1 MAERII
7 VTSDPAD
14 DEGTPQEPVKRF
26 PWSKPAVRTKS
37 SVKDKREFRRAHGRR
52 DR

>member
-1 MAERII
+1 MTERII
-7 VTSDPAD
+7 VTPDPHD

-26 PWSKPAVRTKS
+26 PWSKPAVRVKPS
-37 SVKDKREFRRAHGRR
+37 AKDKREFRRAHGRR